1 MQIRIAGGRI
11 IDPGHFD
18 GTADIV
24 VENGKISRIV
34 EHSEHIAPDHASKAQ
49 HPESRI
55 IDASGKIVT
64 PGLIDMHVHLRE
76 PGHEYKETIES
87 GCRAAAWGGFSA
99 VCCMPNT
106 NPVNDSPQVTEYIR
120 TRAEQIKLVRVFPV
134 AAISRGI
141 EGKSRC
147 DFEALKQAGAVAVSD
162 DGNPVM
168 NSRMMR
174 RAMEAA
180 RDIGLKV
187 ISHCEDISLAADGA
201 MHEGAVAQSLGYPGI
216 PGASES
222 IMVMRD
228 IALGELTRAPVHIA
242 HVSAAESVRA
252 IRDAKARGIRVT
264 AETAPHY
271 FTITEK
277 AVNESGTHAKMN
289 PPLRTET
296 DREAICEGLA
306 DGTIDAIAT
315 DHAPHS
321 SKEKDVDF
329 GSAAN
334 GIIGL
339 ETSVSLSLKLVQ
351 DGVLSLSRLVEKM
364 STNPARILGLESG
377 LRVGRRAD
385 ITIIDPDVEYTV
397 NSNNFQSLSRNT
409 PFEGWRLKGR
419 AIFTLVGGQVVYE
432 YGKI

>member
-1 MQIRIAGGRI
+1 MQIRITGGRI

-18 GTADIV
+18 GTADIFV
-24 VENGKISRIV
+24 EDGKITRMVENSRD
-34 EHSEHIAPDHASKAQ
+34 SRPDQASKAQ
-49 HPESRI
+49 HPVSRI
-55 IDASGKIVT
+55 IDASGKLVV

-76 PGHEYKETIES
+76 PGYEYKETIES

-106 NPVNDSPQVTEYIR
+106 RPVNDSRKVTEFI
-120 TRAEQIKLVRVFPV
+120 TARAEQCNLARVFPV
-134 AAISRGI
+134 AAISKDIKG
-141 EGKSRC
+141 EVLC
-147 DFEALKQAGAVAVSD
+147 DFEALRRAGAVAVSD
-162 DGNPVM
+162 DGSPVM

-180 RDIGLKV
+180 RDADLKV
-187 ISHCEDISLAADGA
+187 ISHCEDISLAAEGA
-201 MHEGAVAQSLGYPGI
+201 MHEGAVARQLGYPGI

-228 IALGELTRAPVHIA
+228 IALSELTRAPVHIA

-252 IRDAKARGIRVT
+252 IRDAKKRGIWVT

-271 FTITEK
+271 FTLTDA
-277 AVNESGTHAKMN
+277 AVVESGTHAKMN
-289 PPLRTET
+289 PPLRTEA
-296 DREAICEGLA
+296 DRQAIRQGLA

-321 SKEKDVDF
+321 GKEKDVAF

-339 ETSVSLSLKLVQ
+339 ETSLALSLRLVQ
-351 DGVLSLSRLVEKM
+351 EGVLSLAGLVEKM
-364 STNPARILGLESG
+364 STVPARILGLENG
-377 LRVGRRAD
+377 LRVGQTAD
-385 ITIIDPDVEYTV
+385 VTIIDPDMEYTV
-397 NSNNFQSLSRNT
+397 KSGDFQSLSRNT
-409 PFEGWRLKGR
+409 PFEGWQLKGR
-419 AIFTLVGGQVVYE
+419 PVLTMVGGRIVFE
-432 YGKI
+432 DGIS

>member
-1 MQIRIAGGRI
+1 MQMRIAGGRI

-24 VENGKISRIV
+24 VEDGKISRIV
-34 EHSEHIAPDHASKAQ
+34 EHSEHIAPDHASNAQ

-120 TRAEQIKLVRVFPV
+120 TRAEQLKLVRVFPV

-141 EGKSRC
+141 EGKTRC

-306 DGTIDAIAT
+306 DGTIDLIAT

-351 DGVLSLSRLVEKM
+351 EGVLSLSRLVEKM

-377 LRVGRRAD
+377 LRVGRTAD

-419 AIFTLVGGQVVYE
+419 AIFTLVGGRVVYE
-432 YGKI
+432 FGKI